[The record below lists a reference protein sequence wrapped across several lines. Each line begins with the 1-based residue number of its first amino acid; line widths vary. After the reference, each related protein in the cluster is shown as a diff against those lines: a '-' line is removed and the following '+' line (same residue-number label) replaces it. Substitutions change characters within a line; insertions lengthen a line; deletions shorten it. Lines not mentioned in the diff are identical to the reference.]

1 MVNVIIIHSSYGSPD
16 ENWLPWLKAELEK
29 DGHDVYV
36 PKFPTPEGQSLENW
50 LKVFEKYE
58 RFLNE
63 DAVLIGHS
71 IGPGFILNV
80 LENLEHPVRACFFVA
95 GFLGR
100 LDNPDF
106 DGINK
111 TFIIGREFDWKK
123 IKQNC
128 VEFHVYA
135 SDNDPYVPPEK
146 GRELAGNLGV
156 QLNVIKNAGH
166 FNRKANYTKFEL
178 LLNDIRETLQ

>member
-1 MVNVIIIHSSYGSPD
+1 MVNVIIIHGSYGSPD

-36 PKFPTPEGQSLENW
+36 PKFPTPGGQSLENW

-106 DGINK
+106 DGIN
-111 TFIIGREFDWKK
+111 TEVIRFLA
-123 IKQNC
+123 
-128 VEFHVYA
+128 HH
-135 SDNDPYVPPEK
+135 PEYLN
-146 GRELAGNLGV
+146 ELNWRR
-156 QLNVIKNAGH
+156 
-166 FNRKANYTKFEL
+166 FEEL
-178 LLNDIRETLQ
+178 LTELFGDMGYEPY